1 MGSTGNGGPVTPREV
16 YPPSFCSW
24 QMVVAVMAVTQIST
38 FLVGIGRLQGFGWQ
52 WLSIVSAYAQCLALT
67 CVFGICASRPWLER
81 VSPRAAWIGTWLI
94 AVLLSGV
101 LSYAVGVVGTVLGY
115 GPGQAGLAG
124 FMSQSVLA
132 VALVM
137 LALLRYLF
145 IRSQW
150 RAELTAQADARVQA
164 LQSRIRPH
172 FLFNSLNTIASL
184 IHDEP
189 SAAERATEDLADLFR
204 GSMRR
209 ADRLIPL
216 ADELRLAR
224 QFLDMEQRRLGDRLD
239 VRWEVQ
245 DLPGDA
251 RVLPLLLQPILEN
264 AVTHGIQQRRD
275 GGQVRVFGRSEAH
288 NLVITVSNPLPSAT
302 ASAGRPEQG
311 HGMALRNI
319 RTRLDLAYGENA
331 SLITS
336 QDADRFYAVIT
347 VPNAEN
353 TDH

>member
-1 MGSTGNGGPVTPREV
+1 
-16 YPPSFCSW
+16 
-24 QMVVAVMAVTQIST
+24 
-38 FLVGIGRLQGFGWQ
+38 
-52 WLSIVSAYAQCLALT
+52 
-67 CVFGICASRPWLER
+67 
-81 VSPRAAWIGTWLI
+81 
-94 AVLLSGV
+94 
-101 LSYAVGVVGTVLGY
+101 
-115 GPGQAGLAG
+115 
-124 FMSQSVLA
+124 
-132 VALVM
+132 
-137 LALLRYLF
+137 
-145 IRSQW
+145 
-150 RAELTAQADARVQA
+150 
-164 LQSRIRPH
+164 
-172 FLFNSLNTIASL
+172 
-184 IHDEP
+184 
-189 SAAERATEDLADLFR
+189 
-204 GSMRR
+204 MRR

-347 VPNAEN
+347 VPNVEN